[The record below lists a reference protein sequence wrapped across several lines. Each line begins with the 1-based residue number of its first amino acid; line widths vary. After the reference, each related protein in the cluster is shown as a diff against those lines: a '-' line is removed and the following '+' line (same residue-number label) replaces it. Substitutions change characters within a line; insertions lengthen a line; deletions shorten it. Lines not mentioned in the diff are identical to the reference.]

1 MVFTMHHILYANKTT
16 QIEKKIVISGIC
28 IMYIAYTGEVRGSC
42 LKGVNVLGE
51 GGGEE
56 MLISSPEILS
66 FTKSFSISDTPAAA
80 VCIYH
85 GFPVPFMR

>member
-1 MVFTMHHILYANKTT
+1 MAA
-16 QIEKKIVISGIC
+16 G
-28 IMYIAYTGEVRGSC
+28 GS
-42 LKGVNVLGE
+42 
-51 GGGEE
+51 GGGGGGLEE

-66 FTKSFSISDTPAAA
+66 FTKSFSILDTPAAA